1 MKGTILNNRTIEI
14 LKAII
19 DEYVSTAE
27 PIGSKNLLSRYD
39 FGVSSATIRNE
50 MSQLESDGFISQ
62 PYTSAG
68 RIPSEKGYRF
78 YVDNLFKEISQKHY
92 MMELIDRI
100 EALSQIDK
108 IIEDISNIL
117 YERTNYTAIGMR
129 KRNIIKNKI
138 LSIHLLEMKIQEYVA
153 VIILENRK
161 VEHREFKI
169 RKDCT
174 VNAEK
179 INNYLNK
186 MTKGKTASEITN
198 QDYEEMFSFSEDD
211 AKFCQL
217 ILKEIFD
224 VLKQNDDYDMYIK
237 GKEKLLEYPEFKN
250 ADDARML
257 MEAFSKKQKLIDML
271 NEAEN
276 DDINITIGKE
286 NPNSD
291 MEHLSIVKK
300 SMDMGEYG
308 FITIALAGPTRMN
321 YRKVIHSFTDLGKL
335 IDDLLKKY

>member
-1 MKGTILNNRTIEI
+1 MKGTILNNRTLEI
-14 LKAII
+14 LKAIV

-50 MSQLESDGFISQ
+50 MSQLESEGFISQ

-108 IIEDISNIL
+108 IIEDISNTL
-117 YERTNYTAIGMR
+117 YERTNYTAIGIR
-129 KRNIIKNKI
+129 KRDLIKNKI
-138 LSIHLLEMKIQEYVA
+138 LAIHLLEMKILEYVA

-161 VEHREFKI
+161 VEHREFKV

-174 VNAEK
+174 IDIER
-179 INNYLNK
+179 ITNYLNK
-186 MTKGKTASEITN
+186 MTKGKTASEIID
-198 QDYEEMFSFSEDD
+198 QEYQELYSFTEDD
-211 AKFCQL
+211 AKFTRL
-217 ILKEIFD
+217 VLKEIFD
-224 VLKQNDDYDMYIK
+224 ILKQNDDFDMYIK

-271 NEAEN
+271 DEAEN
-276 DDINITIGKE
+276 DGINIKIGKE
-286 NPNSD
+286 NSNSD
-291 MEHLSIVKK
+291 MENLSIVKK
-300 SMDMGEYG
+300 TMDMGEYG
-308 FITIALAGPTRMN
+308 YITIALAGPTRMN
-321 YRKVIHSFTDLGKL
+321 YKKVIHSFTDLGKL